1 MHSPVVQ
8 AEFDAVTSDGREIV
22 VKIAIG
28 DQHDIPSN
36 GGMDIGFYIEI
47 DPIMDRR
54 RQGGT
59 DSLTAMCFSLQLVRK
74 ALTVFVAHGGSLFLR
89 HSRYPIDLQSPWFES
104 LGGLIRSEYLQSKP
118 PSIRE

>member
-1 MHSPVVQ
+1 MDSPVVQ
-8 AEFDAVTSDGREIV
+8 AEFDAVTSDGRAIV

-36 GGMDIGFYIEI
+36 GGPDVGFYVEV
-47 DPIMDRR
+47 DPIMDRK

-74 ALTVFVAHGGSLFLR
+74 ALVVFVAHGGSLFLR
-89 HSRYPIDLQSPWFES
+89 DTRSPIDLQSPWFES
-104 LGGLIRSEYLQSKP
+104 LGGLIRPEYLQSN
-118 PSIRE
+118 PSSPDV